1 MSASVAEMLV
11 PVAPVKV
18 KFVVLRFVEVALVM
32 VPFVAMISSTV
43 RVLVRLRFSILAVVI
58 VVDATVVVAKVLVP
72 VEVIAAT

>member
-32 VPFVAMISSTV
+32 VPFVAM
-43 RVLVRLRFSILAVVI
+43 RVES
-58 VVDATVVVAKVLVP
+58 VASP
-72 VEVIAAT
+72 PAI